1 MTPDPIAV
9 VTQHWGDEAPIWIMD
24 LARECAATSQAAV
37 ARKMNRSGALVSN
50 VLRRKYEG
58 SYEAVEEVF
67 NGVFKG
73 AVVSCPALGEIP
85 ANECRDW
92 RLKSL
97 TFVSVNRQ
105 RVEMYRACARCP
117 RNQKGAAT

>member
-1 MTPDPIAV
+1 MTPDPMAV
-9 VTQHWGDEAPIWIMD
+9 VAEHWGEDAPDWIMG
-24 LARECAATSQAAV
+24 LARECAATSQAKV
-37 ARKMNRSGALVSN
+37 ARAMNRSGALVSN

-73 AVVSCPALGEIP
+73 AVTDCPALGEIP

-92 RLKSL
+92 RLKSQ

-105 RVEMYRACARCP
+105 RVDMYRACNRCP
-117 RNQKGAAT
+117 RNQKGGTA